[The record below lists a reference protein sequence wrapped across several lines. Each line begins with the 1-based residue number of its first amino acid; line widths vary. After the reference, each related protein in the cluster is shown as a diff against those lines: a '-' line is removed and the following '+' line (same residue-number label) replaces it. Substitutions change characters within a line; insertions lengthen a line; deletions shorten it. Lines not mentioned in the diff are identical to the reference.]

1 MSRKP
6 GSARLLVD
14 VDVKKPRSSSE
25 PIIHDITAEGRDPTL
40 LQVNDVAECSK
51 IITLFVSVGLVAM
64 DT

>member
-14 VDVKKPRSSSE
+14 VDVTIPRSSSE
-25 PIIHDITAEGRDPTL
+25 LIIHDITAEGRDPTL
-40 LQVNDVAECSK
+40 LQVNDVADCSK
-51 IITLFVSVGLVAM
+51 TMTLFVSVRLVAM